1 MSMDISD
8 FYQTF
13 FDEAD
18 ELLADMEQH
27 LLVLQPEAPDAEQL
41 NAIFRAA
48 HSIKGGAGT
57 FGFSVLQETT
67 HLMENLL
74 DEARRGEMQLNTD
87 IINLFLETKDI
98 MQEQLDAY
106 KQSQEPDAAS
116 FDYICQALRQLA
128 LEAKGETPSA
138 VTRLSVVA
146 KSEPQDEQSRNQLPR
161 RIILSR
167 LKAGEVDLLEE
178 ELGHLTTLTDVV
190 KGVDSLSA
198 ILPGDIAEDDI
209 TAVLCFVI
217 EADQITFETVEVS
230 PKISTPP
237 VLKLAAEQAPTGR
250 VEREKTTRSSEST
263 SIRVAV
269 EKVDQLI
276 NLVGELVITQSMLA
290 QRSSELDPVN
300 HGDLITSMGQLQR
313 NARDLQE
320 SVMSIRMMPMEY
332 VFSRYPRL
340 VRDLAGKLGKQVELT
355 LVGSSTE
362 LDKSLIERIIDPLT
376 HLVRNSL
383 DHGIE
388 LPEKRLAAGKN
399 SVGNLILSAEHQG
412 GNICIEV
419 TDDGAGLNR
428 ERILAKAASQGLTV
442 SENMSDDE
450 VAMLI
455 FAPGF
460 STAEQVTDVSGRGVG
475 MDVVKRNI
483 QEMGGHV
490 EIQSKQGTGTTIRIL
505 LPLTLAILDGM
516 SVRVADE
523 VFILPLNAVM
533 ESLQPR
539 EAINFMVI
547 TKGAG
552 RIAEVGARFVL
563 DGMPGK
569 QMAIDADL
577 NAGLIGED
585 EAKKRRSEVTQEADF
600 YGSMDGASKFVR
612 GDAIAGILIMV
623 INVVGGLLVGVLQHG
638 MSMGHAAESYTLL
651 TIGDGLVAQIPALV
665 ISTAAGVIVTRVSTD
680 QDVGEQMVNQLFSNP
695 SVMLL
700 SAAVLGLLG
709 LVPGMPNLVFLLF
722 TAGLLGLAWWIRGR
736 EQKAPAEPKPVKMA
750 ENNAVVEA
758 TWNDVQ
764 LEDSLGMEVG
774 YRLSPM
780 VDFQQDG
787 ELLGRIRSI
796 RKKFAQEMGFLPP
809 VVHIRD
815 NMDLQPARYRILMK
829 GVEIGSGDAY
839 PGRWL
844 AINPGTAAG
853 TLPGEATVDPA
864 FGLNA
869 IWIESALKEQAQIQG
884 YTVVEASTVVATHL
898 NHLISQ
904 HAAELFGRQEA
915 QQLLDRVA
923 QEMPKLTEDLVPGV
937 VTLTTLHKVLQN
949 LLDEKVPIRDMRT
962 ILETLAEHAPIQSD
976 PHELTAVVRVALGRA
991 ITQQWFPG
999 KDEVHVIGLDT
1010 PLERLLLQALQGG
1023 GGLEPGLADRLL
1035 AQTQEALSRQEMVG
1049 APPVLLVNHALRPLL
1064 SRFLRRSLPQLVVLS
1079 NLELSDN
1086 RHIRMTA
1093 TIGGK

>member
-128 LEAKGETPSA
+128 LEAKDETPSA

-146 KSEPQDEQSRNQLPR
+146 KSEPQDEQSRSQSPR

-190 KGVDSLSA
+190 NGADSLSA

-217 EADQITFETVEVS
+217 EADQITFETVDVS

-539 EAINFMVI
+539 EADLHPLAGGERVLEVRGEYLPIVELWKVFNVAGAKTEATQGIVVI
-547 TKGAG
+547 LQSGG
-552 RIAEVGARFVL
+552 RRYALLV
-563 DGMPGK
+563 D
-569 QMAIDADL
+569 Q
-577 NAGLIGED
+577 LIGQHQVVVKNLESNYR
-585 EAKKRRSEVTQEADF
+585 KVP
-600 YGSMDGASKFVR
+600 
-612 GDAIAGILIMV
+612 GI
-623 INVVGGLLVGVLQHG
+623 
-638 MSMGHAAESYTLL
+638 SAA
-651 TIGDGLVAQIPALV
+651 TILGDGSVALIVDVSALQA
-665 ISTAAGVIVTRVSTD
+665 INREQRMANTAA
-680 QDVGEQMVNQLFSNP
+680 
-695 SVMLL
+695 
-700 SAAVLGLLG
+700 
-709 LVPGMPNLVFLLF
+709 
-722 TAGLLGLAWWIRGR
+722 
-736 EQKAPAEPKPVKMA
+736 
-750 ENNAVVEA
+750 
-758 TWNDVQ
+758 
-764 LEDSLGMEVG
+764 
-774 YRLSPM
+774 
-780 VDFQQDG
+780 
-787 ELLGRIRSI
+787 
-796 RKKFAQEMGFLPP
+796 
-809 VVHIRD
+809 
-815 NMDLQPARYRILMK
+815 
-829 GVEIGSGDAY
+829 
-839 PGRWL
+839 
-844 AINPGTAAG
+844 
-853 TLPGEATVDPA
+853 
-864 FGLNA
+864 
-869 IWIESALKEQAQIQG
+869 
-884 YTVVEASTVVATHL
+884 
-898 NHLISQ
+898 
-904 HAAELFGRQEA
+904 
-915 QQLLDRVA
+915 
-923 QEMPKLTEDLVPGV
+923 
-937 VTLTTLHKVLQN
+937 
-949 LLDEKVPIRDMRT
+949 
-962 ILETLAEHAPIQSD
+962 
-976 PHELTAVVRVALGRA
+976 
-991 ITQQWFPG
+991 
-999 KDEVHVIGLDT
+999 
-1010 PLERLLLQALQGG
+1010 
-1023 GGLEPGLADRLL
+1023 
-1035 AQTQEALSRQEMVG
+1035 
-1049 APPVLLVNHALRPLL
+1049 
-1064 SRFLRRSLPQLVVLS
+1064 
-1079 NLELSDN
+1079 
-1086 RHIRMTA
+1086 
-1093 TIGGK
+1093 

>member
-138 VTRLSVVA
+138 VTRLRVVA
-146 KSEPQDEQSRNQLPR
+146 KSEPQDEQSRSQSPR

-190 KGVDSLSA
+190 KGADSLSA

-539 EAINFMVI
+539 EADLHPLAGGERVLEVRGEYLPIVELWKVFNVAGAKTEATQGIVVI
-547 TKGAG
+547 LQSGG
-552 RIAEVGARFVL
+552 RRYALLV
-563 DGMPGK
+563 D
-569 QMAIDADL
+569 Q
-577 NAGLIGED
+577 LIGQHQVVVKNLESNYR
-585 EAKKRRSEVTQEADF
+585 KVP
-600 YGSMDGASKFVR
+600 
-612 GDAIAGILIMV
+612 GI
-623 INVVGGLLVGVLQHG
+623 
-638 MSMGHAAESYTLL
+638 SAA
-651 TIGDGLVAQIPALV
+651 TILGDGSVALIVDVSALQA
-665 ISTAAGVIVTRVSTD
+665 INREQRMANTAA
-680 QDVGEQMVNQLFSNP
+680 
-695 SVMLL
+695 
-700 SAAVLGLLG
+700 
-709 LVPGMPNLVFLLF
+709 
-722 TAGLLGLAWWIRGR
+722 
-736 EQKAPAEPKPVKMA
+736 
-750 ENNAVVEA
+750 
-758 TWNDVQ
+758 
-764 LEDSLGMEVG
+764 
-774 YRLSPM
+774 
-780 VDFQQDG
+780 
-787 ELLGRIRSI
+787 
-796 RKKFAQEMGFLPP
+796 
-809 VVHIRD
+809 
-815 NMDLQPARYRILMK
+815 
-829 GVEIGSGDAY
+829 
-839 PGRWL
+839 
-844 AINPGTAAG
+844 
-853 TLPGEATVDPA
+853 
-864 FGLNA
+864 
-869 IWIESALKEQAQIQG
+869 
-884 YTVVEASTVVATHL
+884 
-898 NHLISQ
+898 
-904 HAAELFGRQEA
+904 
-915 QQLLDRVA
+915 
-923 QEMPKLTEDLVPGV
+923 
-937 VTLTTLHKVLQN
+937 
-949 LLDEKVPIRDMRT
+949 
-962 ILETLAEHAPIQSD
+962 
-976 PHELTAVVRVALGRA
+976 
-991 ITQQWFPG
+991 
-999 KDEVHVIGLDT
+999 
-1010 PLERLLLQALQGG
+1010 
-1023 GGLEPGLADRLL
+1023 
-1035 AQTQEALSRQEMVG
+1035 
-1049 APPVLLVNHALRPLL
+1049 
-1064 SRFLRRSLPQLVVLS
+1064 
-1079 NLELSDN
+1079 
-1086 RHIRMTA
+1086 
-1093 TIGGK
+1093 

>member
-128 LEAKGETPSA
+128 LEAKDETPSA

-146 KSEPQDEQSRNQLPR
+146 KSEPQDEQSRSQSPR

-190 KGVDSLSA
+190 KGADSLSA

-217 EADQITFETVEVS
+217 EADQITFETVDVS

-237 VLKLAAEQAPTGR
+237 VLKLAAEQAPTSR

-539 EAINFMVI
+539 EADLHPLAGGERVLEVRGEYLPIVELWKVFNVAGAKTEATQGIVVI
-547 TKGAG
+547 LQSGG
-552 RIAEVGARFVL
+552 RRYALLV
-563 DGMPGK
+563 D
-569 QMAIDADL
+569 Q
-577 NAGLIGED
+577 LIGQHQVVVKNLESNYR
-585 EAKKRRSEVTQEADF
+585 KVP
-600 YGSMDGASKFVR
+600 
-612 GDAIAGILIMV
+612 GI
-623 INVVGGLLVGVLQHG
+623 
-638 MSMGHAAESYTLL
+638 SAA
-651 TIGDGLVAQIPALV
+651 TILGDGSVALIVDVSALQA
-665 ISTAAGVIVTRVSTD
+665 INREQRMANTAA
-680 QDVGEQMVNQLFSNP
+680 
-695 SVMLL
+695 
-700 SAAVLGLLG
+700 
-709 LVPGMPNLVFLLF
+709 
-722 TAGLLGLAWWIRGR
+722 
-736 EQKAPAEPKPVKMA
+736 
-750 ENNAVVEA
+750 
-758 TWNDVQ
+758 
-764 LEDSLGMEVG
+764 
-774 YRLSPM
+774 
-780 VDFQQDG
+780 
-787 ELLGRIRSI
+787 
-796 RKKFAQEMGFLPP
+796 
-809 VVHIRD
+809 
-815 NMDLQPARYRILMK
+815 
-829 GVEIGSGDAY
+829 
-839 PGRWL
+839 
-844 AINPGTAAG
+844 
-853 TLPGEATVDPA
+853 
-864 FGLNA
+864 
-869 IWIESALKEQAQIQG
+869 
-884 YTVVEASTVVATHL
+884 
-898 NHLISQ
+898 
-904 HAAELFGRQEA
+904 
-915 QQLLDRVA
+915 
-923 QEMPKLTEDLVPGV
+923 
-937 VTLTTLHKVLQN
+937 
-949 LLDEKVPIRDMRT
+949 
-962 ILETLAEHAPIQSD
+962 
-976 PHELTAVVRVALGRA
+976 
-991 ITQQWFPG
+991 
-999 KDEVHVIGLDT
+999 
-1010 PLERLLLQALQGG
+1010 
-1023 GGLEPGLADRLL
+1023 
-1035 AQTQEALSRQEMVG
+1035 
-1049 APPVLLVNHALRPLL
+1049 
-1064 SRFLRRSLPQLVVLS
+1064 
-1079 NLELSDN
+1079 
-1086 RHIRMTA
+1086 
-1093 TIGGK
+1093 